1 VPVTSSTADLEELLI
16 ANLEAIEKIVTI
28 ECRHRHMTEADR
40 DDFSSHVKLKLIEN
54 DYAALRAF
62 QGRSRMTTYLSVVIH
77 RLLSDYQNHL
87 RGKWHPSAQALKL
100 GPVAV
105 RVETLLIR
113 DGKSLDETCS
123 LLASDSPPASRAEVT
138 ALAAQIPSRGPKRRS
153 VLPEDVES
161 ELSIPPDS
169 VETAAAHDQRRQLR
183 HRTTTAMQE
192 ALARLDSEAQLLIR
206 LHFKGELTLADI
218 SRNLGVPQKPLYR
231 RLQQIYAELRRR
243 LLAAGLKQAEIAD
256 LIGRADSDFDFGMAS
271 AWRVG
276 RGRRARG

>member
-1 VPVTSSTADLEELLI
+1 LTSSTADLEELLI

-54 DYAALRAF
+54 DYAILRAF
-62 QGRSRMTTYLSVVIH
+62 QGRCRMTTYLSVVIR

-100 GPVAV
+100 GPLAV
-105 RVETLLIR
+105 QVEALLMR
-113 DGKSLDETCS
+113 DGKSLEETCS
-123 LLASDSPPASRAEVT
+123 LLASAASREEVT
-138 ALAAQIPSRGPKRRS
+138 ALAGRLPSRGPKRRS

-169 VETAAAHDQRRQLR
+169 VETAAAQDQRQKLR
-183 HRTTTAMQE
+183 TRTMTAMRE
-192 ALARLDSEAQLLIR
+192 ALAQLDPKAQLLIR
-206 LHFKGELTLADI
+206 LHFVAGSTLADI
-218 SRNLGVPQKPLYR
+218 SRNLDVPQKPLYR

-243 LLAAGLKQAEIAD
+243 LLSAGLQAAEIAD
-256 LIGRADSDFDFGMAS
+256 VIGRADSDFDFGLGS
-271 AWRVG
+271 VWRGG
-276 RGRRARG
+276 RGRRRK